1 MHQAYLHDKQHP
13 NRALLVTAKFG
24 NANACASNSKKR
36 NEINNSNQYQIKV
49 VPSMIVQCSQIP
61 VNPVSCVEL
70 ARTRGFKHHVKP
82 YERTRITNSVSDGTF
97 NRELQIM
104 RVALFIVLYIEQT
117 NVLNVIYNT
126 KHIARS
132 HSVQTLGAR
141 RSRNINGT
149 ARCLCGC
156 VFGSVGW
163 LCVSCAS
170 VLCCCQC

>member
-1 MHQAYLHDKQHP
+1 
-13 NRALLVTAKFG
+13 
-24 NANACASNSKKR
+24 
-36 NEINNSNQYQIKV
+36 
-49 VPSMIVQCSQIP
+49 
-61 VNPVSCVEL
+61 
-70 ARTRGFKHHVKP
+70 
-82 YERTRITNSVSDGTF
+82 
-97 NRELQIM
+97 M

-132 HSVQTLGAR
+132 HSVHTLGAR

-170 VLCCCQC
+170 VLCVVSVDNHTRGRGGRGGGSREGGMGGCGECGGRVVMVGWW

>member
-1 MHQAYLHDKQHP
+1 
-13 NRALLVTAKFG
+13 
-24 NANACASNSKKR
+24 
-36 NEINNSNQYQIKV
+36 
-49 VPSMIVQCSQIP
+49 
-61 VNPVSCVEL
+61 
-70 ARTRGFKHHVKP
+70 
-82 YERTRITNSVSDGTF
+82 
-97 NRELQIM
+97 M
-104 RVALFIVLYIEQT
+104 RVAPLFIVLYIEQT

-170 VLCCCQC
+170 VLCVVSVDNHTRGRGGRGGGSREGGMGGGGECGGRVVMVGWW